1 MTLEQLQA
9 LGIDAK
15 WLDPLNKA
23 FDKYDISNPKR
34 QANFIGQ
41 CAHESNNFRTLE
53 ENLHYSANALM
64 RTWPSRFPDNDVAE
78 KYANNPEKIANK
90 VYAGRM
96 GNTED
101 TDGWRY
107 HGRGL
112 IQLTG
117 KDNYANCGS
126 SLGVD
131 LLGNPDRLLDP
142 MYATLSAAWF
152 WGKRGLNQL
161 ADIGDIVNLTKRI
174 NGGTLGLD
182 DRMAR
187 TSQALRVLQGTSQA

>member
-1 MTLEQLQA
+1 MTSEQLEA

-23 FDKYDISNPKR
+23 FEKYDISNPKR

-41 CAHESNNFRTLE
+41 CGHESNNFRTLE

-64 RTWPSRFPDNDVAE
+64 RTWPSRFPDADTAE

-96 GNTED
+96 GNTEEG
-101 TDGWRY
+101 DGWRY

-117 KDNYANCGS
+117 KENYAHCGS

-131 LLGNPDRLLDP
+131 LVGNPDRLLDP
-142 MYATLSAAWF
+142 EYAALSAAWF
-152 WGKRGLNQL
+152 FNKKGLNQL

-182 DRMAR
+182 DRMIR
-187 TSQALRVLQGTSQA
+187 TSQALRVLQDTSQA

>member
-1 MTLEQLQA
+1 MTLEQLHA

-23 FDKYDISNPKR
+23 FEKYDISNPKR
-34 QANFIGQ
+34 KANFIGQ
-41 CAHESNNFRTLE
+41 CGHESNSFRTLE
-53 ENLHYSANALM
+53 ENLHYSAAALM
-64 RTWPSRFPDNDVAE
+64 RTWPSRFPDMDTAE

-96 GNTED
+96 GNTEEG
-101 TDGWRY
+101 DGWRY

-126 SLGVD
+126 SMGLD
-131 LLGNPDRLLDP
+131 LVGNPDWLLDP
-142 MYATLSAAWF
+142 TYAALSAAWF
-152 WGKRGLNQL
+152 FNKKGLNQL
-161 ADIGDIVNLTKRI
+161 SDIGDVVNLTKRI